1 MVTVANISK
10 NRDDPRTLV
19 VVFLRGAADGL
30 TLVAPIADDE
40 YHRLRPRLAVKP
52 SEAVRLNDVFGLHPE
67 LGALE
72 TAWKDGDLAIA
83 HGAGGESDTRSH
95 FEAQGLMEHGGP
107 VAGGWLGRFLRA
119 RGPVQS
125 PLSAVAL
132 APTLPA
138 SLSGAPSAAAF
149 RSLDEFSLMQSRDAQ
164 PRPDFERELLRLYE
178 EEDEALRTAA
188 ANTFEALRRIEGI
201 DPKATPAHGAEYEAD
216 DSFARGLRQVA
227 LLIKADVGLDAA
239 CVDLDGWDSH
249 FTQQTLIGPLMRKL
263 ARGLAAFRQD
273 LGARM
278 ATTTV
283 VVMTEFGRRVGE
295 NTAFG
300 TDHGRG
306 AAMFVLGGGISG
318 GRVLGGWPGLQAESL
333 EGPGDLPVWNNYRNI
348 LAPVL
353 ARHGA
358 ADALADVFPEFTLQP
373 LDLYG
378 ES

>member
-1 MVTVANISK
+1 MATQVNISAE
-10 NRDDPRTLV
+10 RDAPRTLV

-30 TLVAPIADDE
+30 TLVAPVEDDD
-40 YHRLRPRLAVKP
+40 YHRLRPRLAVKRKDALP
-52 SEAVRLNDVFGLHPE
+52 LDDMFGLHPE

-72 TAWKDGDLAIA
+72 AAWKDGDLAIA

-95 FEAQGLMEHGGP
+95 FEAQGLMEHGGLAP
-107 VAGGWLGRFLRA
+107 GGWLARFLRA
-119 RGPVQS
+119 RGPVRS

-138 SLSGAPSAAAF
+138 SLSGAPAAAAF
-149 RSLDEFSLMQSRDAQ
+149 RSIDEFTLMKPGQAKQRPEFAAQ
-164 PRPDFERELLRLYE
+164 LQRLYE
-178 EEDEALRTAA
+178 AEGETLRTAA

-201 DPKATPAHGAEYEAD
+201 DPKAAPANGAKYED
-216 DSFARGLRQVA
+216 DAFAKGLRQIA

-239 CVDLDGWDSH
+239 SIDIDGWDSH
-249 FTQQTLIGPLMRKL
+249 FTQQTLIEPLMQRL
-263 ARGLAAFRQD
+263 ARGLSAFRQD
-273 LGARM
+273 LGSRM

-306 AAMFVLGGGISG
+306 AAMFALGGGIRG
-318 GRVLGGWPGLQAESL
+318 GRVLGGWPGLQSETL
-333 EGPGDLPVWNNYRNI
+333 EGPGDLPVWNNYRNL
-348 LAPVL
+348 LAPIL

-358 ADALADVFPEFTLQP
+358 GNSLASIFPDFALEP
-373 LDLYG
+373 LELY
-378 ES
+378 